1 MISKFSG
8 ERPFLVKSFNLDRS
22 VLRISKLHSKE
33 NVCKDDLVFTKIS
46 FKNQLEF
53 IHFYFLFAR
62 ALEDLKKW
70 YFEKQLNLA
79 KIQNFEIQ

>member
-8 ERPFLVKSFNLDRS
+8 ERPFLVKSFHLVKS

-33 NVCKDDLVFTKIS
+33 NLSKDDLVFTKIT

-53 IHFYFLFAR
+53 IHFNLLFAR
-62 ALEDLKKW
+62 TLEDLKK
-70 YFEKQLNLA
+70 FV
-79 KIQNFEIQ
+79 F